1 LLTESQDTPSSDSL
15 AQLFLP
21 KKFAFKPT
29 GAPSVSH
36 VIKRVGLY
44 NEDEEEEED
53 APKAAVS
60 LKAPIQK
67 KALFGDDSE
76 DEDEKE
82 TTDV

>member
-1 LLTESQDTPSSDSL
+1 MLTESQDTPSSDSL

-36 VIKRVGLY
+36 VIKKVGLY
-44 NEDEEEEED
+44 NEDEEED
-53 APKAAVS
+53 VPIAAVS
-60 LKAPIQK
+60 LKAPIHK

>member
-36 VIKRVGLY
+36 VIKKVGLY
-44 NEDEEEEED
+44 NEDEEEED

-60 LKAPIQK
+60 VKAP
-67 KALFGDDSE
+67 
-76 DEDEKE
+76 
-82 TTDV
+82 V